1 MHLFWPLL
9 DCPVCQFMLIYQSL
23 VHQVSID
30 ILQLIHITSVMQD
43 IAVNAC
49 KYFLHIDIQMK
60 YFKMLHFVYNNHL
73 DLWYA

>member
-1 MHLFWPLL
+1 M
-9 DCPVCQFMLIYQSL
+9 
-23 VHQVSID
+23 SINVDLSIIGPPGVLD
-30 ILQLIHITSVMQD
+30 ILQLIHITSGMQD